1 MTDHGS
7 DVNASAGQRSRRA
20 LGVSAAAA
28 LAAVAAV
35 AAVILTVTGTR
46 NRESADRL
54 PVESATASPASSAA
68 STATPWRYSPHL
80 RPCEVF
86 AVAPLEG
93 LFGTADPRRSATDR
107 PLKGCVVGFG
117 THGAANLLVEVDD
130 HADAQFRGLKEV
142 AAEEGSLSQVP
153 SGCQESYAYVDGLLG
168 PRLACL
174 DGNLY
179 LTVGWTDDMLS
190 ADPGGGDDQAVMKAL
205 GRAAQETLHNLRR
218 T

>member
-1 MTDHGS
+1 MADHGS
-7 DVNASAGQRSRRA
+7 DVNATARQRSRWV
-20 LGVSAAAA
+20 LGVAAA
-28 LAAVAAV
+28 LAVVAV
-35 AAVILTVTGTR
+35 VISAVTGSKD
-46 NRESADRL
+46 RESADRSSVGL
-54 PVESATASPASSAA
+54 APASRAASAA
-68 STATPWRYSPHL
+68 PTATPRRYSPHL

-93 LFGTADPRRSATDR
+93 LFGTADPRRNATGGL
-107 PLKGCVVGFG
+107 LKGCVVGFG
-117 THGAANLLVEVDD
+117 KHGAANLMVEVDD
-130 HADAQFRGLKEV
+130 HADVQFRGLKEV

-153 SGCQESYAYVDGLLG
+153 SGCQESYAYVDELLG

-190 ADPGGGDDQAVMKAL
+190 ADPGGGDDQAVMEAL